1 MLRAFGLAFAATL
14 TVSTPALAI
23 SPSISP
29 SATTATSPSAA
40 TVSALAAAPPA
51 SASAVPSTST
61 VSTLAAASTATVSA
75 LAAAPPATASA
86 LAAPSALGHP
96 GLGHR
101 GSGHRGRV
109 LADPVTG
116 GVDPNAARRW
126 SYWHSDGTA
135 WLSGEAGAAVRDG
148 AVIGWRFAAAP
159 DGSAPESPRGELPAF
174 DQVCGKEPDA
184 SGHQR
189 VAVVTDFGDP
199 DLDAYPGER
208 PPASLTACVT
218 APEGATGVQALAL
231 ATRVRAEPAGTVL
244 AVNDYPAR
252 AKGGAAP
259 SLPATPSA
267 PSVEDGGLPVA
278 WIAGG
283 VAALV
288 LVGAGVLAARRSRRR
303 TTL

>member
-51 SASAVPSTST
+51 SASAVPSSST
-61 VSTLAAASTATVSA
+61 VSTLAAASTSTVSA
-75 LAAAPPATASA
+75 LAAAPPATVSA

-96 GLGHR
+96 GL
-101 GSGHRGRV
+101 GHRGRV

-174 DQVCGKEPDA
+174 DQVCGKEPAA

-267 PSVEDGGLPVA
+267 PLEDGGLPVA

-283 VAALV
+283 VAALA

>member
-51 SASAVPSTST
+51 SAPAAVSAV
-61 VSTLAAASTATVSA
+61 AA
-75 LAAAPPATASA
+75 
-86 LAAPSALGHP
+86 
-96 GLGHR
+96 LGHR

-109 LADPVTG
+109 LADPATG

-174 DQVCGKEPDA
+174 DQVCGKEPAA

-259 SLPATPSA
+259 SLPTTSSA
-267 PSVEDGGLPVA
+267 PAVKDGGLPVA

-283 VAALV
+283 VAALA
-288 LVGAGVLAARRSRRR
+288 LVGAGVRVARRSRRR